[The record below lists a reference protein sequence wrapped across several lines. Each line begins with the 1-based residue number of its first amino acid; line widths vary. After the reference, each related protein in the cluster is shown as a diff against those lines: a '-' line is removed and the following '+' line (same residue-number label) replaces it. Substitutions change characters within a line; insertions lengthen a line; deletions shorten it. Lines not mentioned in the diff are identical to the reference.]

1 MIIGV
6 CRRQINYV
14 YLFEIHLFI
23 VIYHVHTTIFQNL
36 PLPTEYI
43 MPSQI
48 GLSTREDVSNND
60 NVPCEQWFLQAGR
73 YATLKGDQP
82 LRANVFLSERATVL
96 CHKRTTNF
104 EPVKTVKKR
113 SRLAHWFTL
122 INAALARA
130 CCEFA
135 LFQSLSRFFLPTS
148 FAKDR

>member
-14 YLFEIHLFI
+14 YLFEIHLLI

-96 CHKRTTNF
+96 CHKRTN
-104 EPVKTVKKR
+104 
-113 SRLAHWFTL
+113 
-122 INAALARA
+122 
-130 CCEFA
+130 
-135 LFQSLSRFFLPTS
+135 
-148 FAKDR
+148 